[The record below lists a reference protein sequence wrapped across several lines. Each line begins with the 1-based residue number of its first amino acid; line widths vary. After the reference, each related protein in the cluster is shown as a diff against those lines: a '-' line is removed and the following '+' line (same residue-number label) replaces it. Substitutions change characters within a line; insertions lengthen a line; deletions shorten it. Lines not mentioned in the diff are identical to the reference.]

1 MFSIKLSKKL
11 SYYLRI
17 ELENKIRKLQT
28 ELGDNAFDRVDF
40 NKYSFEE
47 LEKLELELTYRK
59 RFEEVGKGVRDWW
72 EAIAVPEKIKGKA
85 LNTSIYQEDNE
96 MNESSL
102 SEKLT
107 NYYLNNFTTLT
118 LEEIKESKKQNEK
131 AVKSLVLKIDDYVSK
146 KTNAL
151 LHSNAK
157 CNFVENVNISNGIV
171 VIDMKIPK
179 LLGELNIKK
188 FRDDIERNVL
198 ERKIHSIEK
207 VDDEK
212 LKISILLS
220 SLDDVKEILIP
231 AELSIFAEFINSKKE
246 SDELEFILGVDENGE
261 ILIRNLKDYGTLGIF
276 GGAGS
281 GKTHFIKQMLDSLIL
296 CKSPEEV
303 KFVIMGEQDYE
314 YDFLNPLYLY
324 KHIDSNSNGE
334 KKKNKIIKT
343 LQKINSDID
352 KRKQMEDESIK
363 EADLII
369 ILDECQ
375 VYLPYENDDW
385 SQEFCSLM
393 DSIILEGPEVG
404 VYTVGTG
411 FGIRPSS
418 KPPYLK
424 EITNSICF
432 KLPTRDALYL
442 GDYHGTFWSSHYGF
456 ALCDIKLR
464 ELSPRVSLDKRVL
477 VKTLCMSDKVIKT
490 INSTLSL

>member
-1 MFSIKLSKKL
+1 MFSIRLSKKL

-59 RFEEVGKGVRDWW
+59 RFEEVGEGVRDWW

-131 AVKSLVLKIDDYVSK
+131 AVKSIVLKIDDYISK

-171 VIDMKIPK
+171 VINMKIPK

-231 AELSIFAEFINSKKE
+231 AELSIFAEFINS
-246 SDELEFILGVDENGE
+246 
-261 ILIRNLKDYGTLGIF
+261 
-276 GGAGS
+276 
-281 GKTHFIKQMLDSLIL
+281 
-296 CKSPEEV
+296 
-303 KFVIMGEQDYE
+303 
-314 YDFLNPLYLY
+314 
-324 KHIDSNSNGE
+324 
-334 KKKNKIIKT
+334 
-343 LQKINSDID
+343 
-352 KRKQMEDESIK
+352 
-363 EADLII
+363 
-369 ILDECQ
+369 
-375 VYLPYENDDW
+375 
-385 SQEFCSLM
+385 
-393 DSIILEGPEVG
+393 
-404 VYTVGTG
+404 
-411 FGIRPSS
+411 
-418 KPPYLK
+418 
-424 EITNSICF
+424 
-432 KLPTRDALYL
+432 
-442 GDYHGTFWSSHYGF
+442 
-456 ALCDIKLR
+456 
-464 ELSPRVSLDKRVL
+464 
-477 VKTLCMSDKVIKT
+477 
-490 INSTLSL
+490 

>member
-1 MFSIKLSKKL
+1 MFSVGLSKKL
-11 SYYLRI
+11 SHYLKI
-17 ELENKIRKLQT
+17 ELENRIRKLQT
-28 ELGDNAFDRVDF
+28 ELGDNTFDRVDF
-40 NKYSFEE
+40 KKYSFEE

-59 RFEEVGKGVRDWW
+59 RFEEVGEGVRDWW

-96 MNESSL
+96 MNKSSL
-102 SEKLT
+102 PEKLT

-131 AVKSLVLKIDDYVSK
+131 VVKSLVLKIDDYVSK

-198 ERKIHSIEK
+198 EHKIHSIEK

-220 SLDDVKEILIP
+220 SLDDVKEVLIP

-261 ILIRNLKDYGTLGIF
+261 ILTRNLKDYGTLGIF

-281 GKTHFIKQMLDSLIL
+281 GKTHFIKQMLD
-296 CKSPEEV
+296 
-303 KFVIMGEQDYE
+303 
-314 YDFLNPLYLY
+314 
-324 KHIDSNSNGE
+324 
-334 KKKNKIIKT
+334 
-343 LQKINSDID
+343 
-352 KRKQMEDESIK
+352 
-363 EADLII
+363 
-369 ILDECQ
+369 
-375 VYLPYENDDW
+375 
-385 SQEFCSLM
+385 
-393 DSIILEGPEVG
+393 
-404 VYTVGTG
+404 
-411 FGIRPSS
+411 
-418 KPPYLK
+418 
-424 EITNSICF
+424 
-432 KLPTRDALYL
+432 
-442 GDYHGTFWSSHYGF
+442 
-456 ALCDIKLR
+456 
-464 ELSPRVSLDKRVL
+464 
-477 VKTLCMSDKVIKT
+477 
-490 INSTLSL
+490 

>member
-59 RFEEVGKGVRDWW
+59 RFEEVGEGVRDWW

-102 SEKLT
+102 SERLT

-131 AVKSLVLKIDDYVSK
+131 AVKSIVLKIDDYISK

-314 YDFLNPLYLY
+314 YDFLNSLYL
-324 KHIDSNSNGE
+324 
-334 KKKNKIIKT
+334 
-343 LQKINSDID
+343 
-352 KRKQMEDESIK
+352 
-363 EADLII
+363 
-369 ILDECQ
+369 
-375 VYLPYENDDW
+375 
-385 SQEFCSLM
+385 
-393 DSIILEGPEVG
+393 
-404 VYTVGTG
+404 
-411 FGIRPSS
+411 
-418 KPPYLK
+418 
-424 EITNSICF
+424 
-432 KLPTRDALYL
+432 
-442 GDYHGTFWSSHYGF
+442 
-456 ALCDIKLR
+456 
-464 ELSPRVSLDKRVL
+464 
-477 VKTLCMSDKVIKT
+477 
-490 INSTLSL
+490 

>member
-59 RFEEVGKGVRDWW
+59 RFEEVGEGVRDWW

-85 LNTSIYQEDNE
+85 LNISIYQEDNE

-131 AVKSLVLKIDDYVSK
+131 AVKSIVLKIDDYISK

-212 LKISILLS
+212 
-220 SLDDVKEILIP
+220 
-231 AELSIFAEFINSKKE
+231 
-246 SDELEFILGVDENGE
+246 
-261 ILIRNLKDYGTLGIF
+261 
-276 GGAGS
+276 
-281 GKTHFIKQMLDSLIL
+281 
-296 CKSPEEV
+296 
-303 KFVIMGEQDYE
+303 
-314 YDFLNPLYLY
+314 
-324 KHIDSNSNGE
+324 
-334 KKKNKIIKT
+334 
-343 LQKINSDID
+343 
-352 KRKQMEDESIK
+352 
-363 EADLII
+363 
-369 ILDECQ
+369 
-375 VYLPYENDDW
+375 
-385 SQEFCSLM
+385 
-393 DSIILEGPEVG
+393 
-404 VYTVGTG
+404 
-411 FGIRPSS
+411 
-418 KPPYLK
+418 
-424 EITNSICF
+424 
-432 KLPTRDALYL
+432 
-442 GDYHGTFWSSHYGF
+442 
-456 ALCDIKLR
+456 
-464 ELSPRVSLDKRVL
+464 
-477 VKTLCMSDKVIKT
+477 
-490 INSTLSL
+490 